1 MLRTARN
8 KNNIAWTL
16 KQFNWLPFFWPIR
29 ELHSRIDFVKPCYC
43 FISLFPTEAFWY
55 FYHINLNL
63 TLTRVVH
70 MSVQDVLVSLLVPV
84 LVMPKH
90 LIIINLVKEP
100 LRDSGLVYWHPQ
112 LLFINLDKKSIY

>member
-1 MLRTARN
+1 MFFFYGCMLFVVCFTVF
-8 KNNIAWTL
+8 WTG
-16 KQFNWLPFFWPIR
+16 NG
-29 ELHSRIDFVKPCYC
+29 
-43 FISLFPTEAFWY
+43 TFWY
-55 FYHINLNL
+55 FDHINLKL

-70 MSVQDVLVSLLVPV
+70 MSIQDVLASLLVPV

-112 LLFINLDKKSIY
+112 LLFIKLLYLYINFS